1 MNVTE
6 AVSTRRS
13 IRQFTAQPVDQATL
27 QRVLTK
33 AQASPS
39 GGNTQPWNAIILT
52 GQPLVDLTAKIKA
65 KAATAP
71 IGEGYEYDIYP
82 KGLEGRYEE
91 QRRGVGKAMFDALGL
106 AREDGAGRIAQM
118 AKNWDSFGAPVQL
131 FTYTRKY
138 MGPPQW
144 SDMGMWLQTVMLLL
158 REEGLDSCAQEI
170 WAMYVAADRRAM
182 CGVNWILANSVTST
196 PMSSSMSAAYP
207 NERRIFESSNNVH
220 VRVLNSR
227 VSGVGGS
234 RLPASS
240 SWSIAARR

>member
-6 AVSTRRS
+6 AVATRRS
-13 IRQFTAQPVDQATL
+13 IRQFLPTAVPQDAL
-27 QRVLTK
+27 QRVLQK
-33 AQASPS
+33 AQRSPS
-39 GGNTQPWNAIILT
+39 GGNTQPWNAVILT
-52 GQPLVDLTAKIKA
+52 GQPLADLTAKIKA

-71 IGEGYEYDIYP
+71 LGEGHEYDIYP
-82 KGLEGRYEE
+82 KGLEGRYED

-118 AKNWDSFGAPVQL
+118 MKNWDSFDAPVQL

-170 WAMYVAADRRAM
+170 WAMYGTYMRELLNIDDDHIFF
-182 CGVNWILANSVTST
+182 CGMAIGYRDPDAPVNGFTV
-196 PMSSSMSAAYP
+196 P
-207 NERRIFESSNNVH
+207 
-220 VRVLNSR
+220 RVEIDQAIR
-227 VSGVGGS
+227 WEGF
-234 RLPASS
+234 
-240 SWSIAARR
+240 